1 MGAAFSLLRDVLDVV
16 RAYELIES
24 SHPDMLA
31 NVNALFHHES
41 DMVMHNVENEIE
53 FEIDNVVV
61 TRYHHDPESEIVM
74 IGARRDGQS
83 NVLPLCAKCPAKTGC
98 RER

>member
-1 MGAAFSLLRDVLDVV
+1 M
-16 RAYELIES
+16 
-24 SHPDMLA
+24 PA
-31 NVNALFHHES
+31 NVNVLVANEN
-41 DMVMHNVENEIE
+41 DKVMRNVDNEIK

-83 NVLPLCAKCPAKTGC
+83 NVLPLCARCPAKTGC